1 MKRRLKVYKDA
12 YIKEL
17 IAIRQKKRTSVKTNR
32 QQTLNPEE

>member
-1 MKRRLKVYKDA
+1 MKRRLKVYKET

-17 IAIRQKKRTSVKTNR
+17 MVIRQKKRTSVKINR